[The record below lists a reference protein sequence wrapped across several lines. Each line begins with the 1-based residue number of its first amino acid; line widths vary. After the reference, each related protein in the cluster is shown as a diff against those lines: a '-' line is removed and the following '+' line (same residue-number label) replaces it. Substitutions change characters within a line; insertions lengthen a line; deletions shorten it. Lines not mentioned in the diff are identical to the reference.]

1 MGCSTPSGSTRRACC
16 TTCSYGR
23 EMAGRIELALA
34 DTATYSKAAADGT
47 HFVTLYNGRRY
58 EGVPGQNDFRV
69 IEFREHGIP
78 VITPRKPSVP
88 RRIPTPSR
96 PASCGDRVPWSTSRS
111 YNSER
116 RVPSWRWC

>member
-1 MGCSTPSGSTRRACC
+1 M
-16 TTCSYGR
+16 
-23 EMAGRIELALA
+23 ALA

-78 VITPRKPSVP
+78 VITPEETVGTA
-88 RRIPTPSR
+88 RIPTPSR
-96 PASCGDRVPWSTSRS
+96 ASELLGSSSPVRHRS
-111 YNSER
+111 AAI
-116 RVPSWRWC
+116 PSVESHHGAGA